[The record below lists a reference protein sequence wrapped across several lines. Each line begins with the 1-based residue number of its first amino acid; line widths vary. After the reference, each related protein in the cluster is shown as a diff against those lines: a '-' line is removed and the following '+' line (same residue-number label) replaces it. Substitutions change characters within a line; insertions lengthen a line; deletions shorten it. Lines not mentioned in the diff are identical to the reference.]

1 MLVLHNSGLF
11 VKIAPIIEIGN
22 IMEAFLQ
29 EAKASSRVLST
40 LSGAEKNRIL
50 KEMAED
56 LRTNTEAILKANALD
71 MSDAESN
78 NLAPSLKDRLF
89 LDESRIE
96 GMAVAIEEIAGLKEP
111 VGRVL
116 DGWVTEDGLKIEKVS
131 VPIGVIGI
139 IFESRPNVTSDTAAL
154 SFKSSNVCVL
164 KGGKEAQNSNEA
176 IAKVLQ
182 EVLKANDLPQA
193 LISLI
198 PDASREGVAKLIKMD
213 KYVDLIIPRGGE
225 GLIRY
230 VSENASVPVVKHDKG
245 QCHTYID
252 EDANVENAIAIAI
265 NAKVQRPGVCNSM
278 ETLLVDAAIAEE
290 VLPQLKTAFDEAH
303 TELKGCERTRES
315 IEVSQATEA
324 DYDTEYL
331 ANILNIRVVD
341 GVDGAIDHIVRFGSG
356 HSEAIITE
364 NITTAEA
371 FLNSIDAAAVYVN
384 ASTRFTD
391 GGAFGFGAE
400 VGISTNKL
408 HARGPMGIEG
418 LTTYKFKIY
427 GSGQIR

>member
-1 MLVLHNSGLF
+1 
-11 VKIAPIIEIGN
+11 
-22 IMEAFLQ
+22 MEAFLQ

-40 LSGAEKNRIL
+40 LSGADKNRIL
-50 KEMAED
+50 GEMATA
-56 LRTNTEAILKANALD
+56 LRVNTGEILKANALD
-71 MSDAESN
+71 MADAETN

-89 LDESRIE
+89 LDESRVD
-96 GMAVAIEEIAGLKEP
+96 GMAVAIEEIAALKEP

-139 IFESRPNVTSDTAAL
+139 IYESRPNVTSDTAAL
-154 SFKSSNVCVL
+154 NFKSSNVCVL
-164 KGGKEAQNSNEA
+164 KGGKEAQHSNEA

-182 EVLKANDLPQA
+182 SVLKANDLPEA

-198 PDASREGVAKLIKMD
+198 PDASREGVSKLIKMD
-213 KYVDLIIPRGGE
+213 KYVDLIVPRGGE

-252 EDANVENAIAIAI
+252 EDANVKNAIAIAI

-278 ETLLVDAAIAEE
+278 ETLLVDAAIAQE
-290 VLPQLKTAFDEAH
+290 VLPQLKVAFDEAH
-303 TELKGCERTRES
+303 TELKGCAVTQKS
-315 IEVSQATEA
+315 IDVSLATEE

-331 ANILNIRVVD
+331 ANILNIKVVD
-341 GVDGAIDHIVRFGSG
+341 GVNGAIDHIVRFGSG

-364 NITTAEA
+364 NITTAEG
-371 FLNSIDAAAVYVN
+371 FLNGIDAAAVYVN

>member
-1 MLVLHNSGLF
+1 
-11 VKIAPIIEIGN
+11 
-22 IMEAFLQ
+22 MESFLQ

-50 KEMAED
+50 KEMAGA
-56 LRTNTEAILKANALD
+56 LRTNTGEILKANALD
-71 MSDAESN
+71 MADAETN

-89 LDESRIE
+89 LDEGRIE
-96 GMAVAIEEIAGLKEP
+96 GMAVAIEEIAALKEP

-198 PDASREGVAKLIKMD
+198 PDASREGVSKLIKMD

-230 VSENASVPVVKHDKG
+230 VSDNATVPVVKHDKG

>member
-1 MLVLHNSGLF
+1 
-11 VKIAPIIEIGN
+11 
-22 IMEAFLQ
+22 MEAFL
-29 EAKASSRVLST
+29 AKAKESSRVLST

-50 KEMAED
+50 KEMAEA
-56 LRTNTEAILKANALD
+56 LRANTPTLLKANALD
-71 MSDAESN
+71 MADAEVN
-78 NLAPSLKDRLF
+78 NLAPSLKDRLL
-89 LDESRIE
+89 LDEGRVE
-96 GMAVAIEEIAGLKEP
+96 GMSVAIEEIAALKEP

-139 IFESRPNVTSDTAAL
+139 IYESRPNVTSDTAAL
-154 SFKSSNVCVL
+154 SFKSANVCVL

-182 EVLKANDLPQA
+182 EVLKKNDLPEA

-213 KYVDLIIPRGGE
+213 KYVDLIVPRGGE

-252 EDANVENAIAIAI
+252 EDANIENAIAIAI

-278 ETLLVDAAIAEE
+278 ETLLVDTAIAEE
-290 VLPQLKTAFDEAH
+290 VLPQLKAAFDAEH
-303 TELKGCERTRES
+303 TELKGCEFTQKN
-315 IEVSQATEA
+315 IEVAPATDE

-341 GVDGAIDHIVRFGSG
+341 GVEGAIEHIIRFGSG

-371 FLNSIDAAAVYVN
+371 FLNGIDAAAVYVN

>member
-1 MLVLHNSGLF
+1 
-11 VKIAPIIEIGN
+11 
-22 IMEAFLQ
+22 MEAFLQ
-29 EAKASSRVLST
+29 EAKASSRVLAT
-40 LSGAEKNRIL
+40 LSGADKNRIL
-50 KEMAED
+50 REMAVA
-56 LRTNTEAILKANALD
+56 LRVNTVDIIKANALD
-71 MSDAESN
+71 MADAETN

-89 LDESRIE
+89 LDEGRIE
-96 GMAVAIEEIAGLKEP
+96 SMAVAIEEIAALKEP

-139 IFESRPNVTSDTAAL
+139 IYESRPNVTSDTAAL

-164 KGGKEAQNSNEA
+164 KGGKEAQHSNEA

-182 EVLKANDLPQA
+182 SVLSANDLPEA

-198 PDASREGVAKLIKMD
+198 PDASREGVSKLIKMD
-213 KYVDLIIPRGGE
+213 KYVDLIVPRGGE

-230 VSENASVPVVKHDKG
+230 VSENATVPVVKHDKG

-252 EDANVENAIAIAI
+252 KDANVPNAIAIAI
-265 NAKVQRPGVCNSM
+265 NAKVQRPGVCNAM
-278 ETLLVDAAIAEE
+278 ETLLVDEAISQDI
-290 VLPQLKTAFDEAH
+290 LPQLKEAFDEAH
-303 TELKGCERTRES
+303 TQLKGCALTQKT
-315 IEVSQATEA
+315 IDVAPATEV

-341 GVDGAIDHIVRFGSG
+341 GVNGAIDHIVRFGSG

-364 NITTAEA
+364 NITTAET

>member
-1 MLVLHNSGLF
+1 M
-11 VKIAPIIEIGN
+11 EI
-22 IMEAFLQ
+22 FLQ
-29 EAKASSRVLST
+29 EAKASSRVLASM
-40 LSGAEKNRIL
+40 SGADKNRIL
-50 KEMAED
+50 REMAEA
-56 LRTNTEAILKANALD
+56 LRENTAEILVANAVD
-71 MSDAESN
+71 MADAETN
-78 NLAPSLKDRLF
+78 NLTSALKDRLL
-89 LDESRIE
+89 LDEGRVE
-96 GMAVAIEEIAGLKEP
+96 GMAVAIEEIAALKEP
-111 VGRVL
+111 VGRIL

-164 KGGKEAQNSNEA
+164 KGGKEAQHSNEA

-182 EVLKANDLPQA
+182 GVLKKNALPEA

-213 KYVDLIIPRGGE
+213 KYVDLIVPRGGE

-230 VSENASVPVVKHDKG
+230 VSDNATVPVVKHDKG

-252 EDANVENAIAIAI
+252 EDANVENAIKIAI
-265 NAKVQRPGVCNSM
+265 NAKVQRPGVCNAM
-278 ETLLVDAAIAEE
+278 ETLLVDRAVSDE
-290 VLPQLKTAFDEAH
+290 VLPKLKEAFDAAH
-303 TELKGCERTRES
+303 TELKGCVETQRT
-315 IEVSQATEA
+315 IDVTLATEA
-324 DYDTEYL
+324 DFDTEYL
-331 ANILNIRVVD
+331 ANILNIRVVE
-341 GVDGAIDHIVRFGSG
+341 GVEGAIEHIIRHGSG

-364 NITTAEA
+364 NITTAEK